1 MSDLISRSEL
11 LDAFNNKNIQIT
23 FDLPVE
29 EVLGEDVD
37 LDDFA
42 MLVRDA
48 IQSYKKLV
56 IDTIKEQ
63 PTAYD
68 VDKVVGKLEEAKD
81 NVPVNRLLD
90 DIIKE
95 KPKEL
100 GQLIAYDK
108 AIEIVKREAEK
119 CNGGWI
125 LCSERFPDECVPV
138 NVTYINRNPEPYYAK
153 IKDVPFSATA
163 VYYNG
168 KWYWYSSACVDYLTE
183 YGKNDFDLVD
193 KDIDI
198 IAWMELPS
206 AYIPKEK

>member
-11 LDAFNNKNIQIT
+11 YYKLGSKLTWLMAYGDDVYLDVGSDI
-23 FDLPVE
+23 
-29 EVLGEDVD
+29 EDV
-37 LDDFA
+37 
-42 MLVRDA
+42 
-48 IQSYKKLV
+48 
-56 IDTIKEQ
+56 IDNM

-68 VDKVVGKLEEAKD
+68 VDKVVEYLELHSFEFGTDTLPAHY
-81 NVPVNRLLD
+81 VRLND
-90 DIIKE
+90 
-95 KPKEL
+95 
-100 GQLIAYDK
+100 
-108 AIEIVKREAEK
+108 AIEIVKQEAER
-119 CNGGWI
+119 CNSGWI

-163 VYYNG
+163 VYYNS
-168 KWYWYSSACVDYLTE
+168 KWYWYSSTCVDYLSE
-183 YGKNDFDLVD
+183 YGNNDFDLVD

>member
-11 LDAFNNKNIQIT
+11 IKFFKEHIRTAKDFREIIINII
-23 FDLPVE
+23 P
-29 EVLGEDVD
+29 
-37 LDDFA
+37 
-42 MLVRDA
+42 
-48 IQSYKKLV
+48 
-56 IDTIKEQ
+56 TIENQ
-63 PTAYD
+63 PTAYN
-68 VDKVVGKLEEAKD
+68 VDKVVEELELHSFEFGTD
-81 NVPVNRLLD
+81 TLPVHYVRLND
-90 DIIKE
+90 
-95 KPKEL
+95 
-100 GQLIAYDK
+100 
-108 AIEIVKREAEK
+108 AIEIVKQEAER
-119 CNGGWI
+119 CNSGWI

>member
-11 LDAFNNKNIQIT
+11 IKHF
-23 FDLPVE
+23 E
-29 EVLGEDVD
+29 
-37 LDDFA
+37 
-42 MLVRDA
+42 A
-48 IQSYKKLV
+48 IQQQENVVGLEFIAM
-56 IDTIKEQ
+56 IDEIKEQ

-68 VDKVVGKLEEAKD
+68 VDKVVEYLELHSFEFGTDTLPAHY
-81 NVPVNRLLD
+81 VRLND
-90 DIIKE
+90 
-95 KPKEL
+95 
-100 GQLIAYDK
+100 
-108 AIEIVKREAEK
+108 AIEIVKQEAER
-119 CNGGWI
+119 CNSWWI

>member
-11 LDAFNNKNIQIT
+11 IKFFKEHMRTAKDFREIIINII
-23 FDLPVE
+23 P
-29 EVLGEDVD
+29 
-37 LDDFA
+37 
-42 MLVRDA
+42 
-48 IQSYKKLV
+48 
-56 IDTIKEQ
+56 TIENQ

-68 VDKVVGKLEEAKD
+68 VDKVVEELEKLADASNDHMYESYFDGKEDGIRE
-81 NVPVNRLLD
+81 
-90 DIIKE
+90 
-95 KPKEL
+95 
-100 GQLIAYDK
+100 
-108 AIEIVKREAEK
+108 AIEIVKQEAEK
-119 CNGGWI
+119 CNSGWI

-138 NVTYINRNPEPYYAK
+138 NVTWINRNPESYYAK

-163 VYYNG
+163 VYYNS
-168 KWYWYSSACVDYLTE
+168 KWYWYSSTCIDYLTE

>member
-11 LDAFNNKNIQIT
+11 IKFFKEHIRTAKDFREIIINII
-23 FDLPVE
+23 P
-29 EVLGEDVD
+29 
-37 LDDFA
+37 
-42 MLVRDA
+42 
-48 IQSYKKLV
+48 
-56 IDTIKEQ
+56 TIENQ
-63 PTAYD
+63 PTAYN
-68 VDKVVGKLEEAKD
+68 VDKVVEELELHSFEFGTD
-81 NVPVNRLLD
+81 TLPVHYVRLND
-90 DIIKE
+90 
-95 KPKEL
+95 
-100 GQLIAYDK
+100 
-108 AIEIVKREAEK
+108 AIEIVKQEAER
-119 CNGGWI
+119 CNSGWI
-125 LCSERFPDECVPV
+125 LCRERFPDECVPV

>member
-1 MSDLISRSEL
+1 MKLTDRNCEKCVHHMNGYCDSWDCNMQTVDDVKKEAVNEYIK
-11 LDAFNNKNIQIT
+11 AV
-23 FDLPVE
+23 VE
-29 EVLGEDVD
+29 ELED
-37 LDDFA
+37 
-42 MLVRDA
+42 
-48 IQSYKKLV
+48 
-56 IDTIKEQ
+56 
-63 PTAYD
+63 
-68 VDKVVGKLEEAKD
+68 LEIHFD
-81 NVPVNRLLD
+81 NDYFSSNREVM
-90 DIIKE
+90 IVKNE
-95 KPKEL
+95 
-100 GQLIAYDK
+100 
-108 AIEIVKREAEK
+108 AIEIVKQEAER
-119 CNGGWI
+119 CNSGWI

>member
-11 LDAFNNKNIQIT
+11 IKFFKEHMRTAKDFREIIINII
-23 FDLPVE
+23 P
-29 EVLGEDVD
+29 
-37 LDDFA
+37 
-42 MLVRDA
+42 
-48 IQSYKKLV
+48 
-56 IDTIKEQ
+56 TIENQ

-68 VDKVVGKLEEAKD
+68 VDKVVEELEKLADASNDHMYESYFDGKEDGIRE
-81 NVPVNRLLD
+81 
-90 DIIKE
+90 
-95 KPKEL
+95 
-100 GQLIAYDK
+100 
-108 AIEIVKREAEK
+108 AIEIVKQEAEK
-119 CNGGWI
+119 CNSGWI